1 MEHDTDPEIERPTAG
16 NPDDRANERFTVRAS
31 LTGVAQTF
39 TDPREAGAAFFAADP
54 AEHPSV
60 VHGQEGWARTM
71 ATTEIHGQHED
82 GETRYFKTL
91 PSSHAPDA
99 EFRAGFLDAM
109 ETSVA
114 ERLGEVDWK
123 ADAGSRLDT
132 RLQDDL
138 EAFARRAP
146 EKAATLCSGHSG
158 ETPPGPEMRA
168 AVRAMEAAAEREAR
182 DVHSASSVEP
192 KVIASGDWVTTD
204 RNIELRPVAVAT
216 DHGIHTGYEASFG
229 GGDAAI
235 TFSERV
241 FPNSRE
247 ALRHAWDFYEGDE
260 EGLEVAVRERAE
272 LDRLATE
279 PELRPEGLVVEH
291 REQPEFPQREVA
303 IYAGE
308 DAQLIVILGR
318 DIPGNR
324 DLAEELVADPGFRK
338 LVAEHVADAEAAL
351 GPGLFTDGSDSSGF
365 LPSELLAITAY
376 SRDGREEVLAK
387 FPNESPLSEALA
399 SYLVESPVLAAHAER
414 QREQAAFIENPGR
427 AISDWLERS
436 EDAIAF
442 IPWEEQQDLR
452 SEMYGIAAEAAAA
465 FGLDRQKEQI
475 EAPPRSTLYSSVISA
490 TSLATG
496 AERTELPPDVTDVL
510 KSGIQAAALEAGI
523 DGAKV
528 ERRLETAAANAH
540 QEESW
545 VRSDIAEVAARH
557 RLDLGDDQARGR
569 AAELVDRFYEKAA
582 ELVHTARAAEIT
594 RDRDH
599 HLVET
604 LGTMANVHASQGTV
618 MFRNED
624 QARDFAEEMQA
635 RYGASVLK
643 DIAEGRT
650 EALAKDV
657 PDESARQAMAR
668 AVVAAAKEQP
678 ALGFTAQEADAAERK
693 LAALTEAQEQ
703 PEVQA
708 RERSRDRDREF

>member
-1 MEHDTDPEIERPTAG
+1 MENKAPEQERPAAETPEA
-16 NPDDRANERFTVRAS
+16 PPKERFILSAAGS
-31 LTGVAQTF
+31 EGSQTF
-39 TDPREAGAAFFAADP
+39 THPREAGAAFFAADP
-54 AEHPSV
+54 SERPVVIHAE
-60 VHGQEGWARTM
+60 GRWARTM
-71 ATTEIHGQHED
+71 ARTEIHGEHEN
-82 GETRYFKTL
+82 GEPRYFKTL
-91 PSSHAPDA
+91 PSSHPPDA
-99 EFRAGFLDAM
+99 EFRAGFLEAM
-109 ETSVA
+109 ETSVT
-114 ERLGEVDWK
+114 ERLGKVDWE
-123 ADAGSRLDT
+123 ADAGRRLDT

-146 EKAATLCSGHSG
+146 EKAAALWSGRSG
-158 ETPPGPEMRA
+158 ETPPGPELRA
-168 AVRAMEAAAEREAR
+168 AVRAMEAAAEREVREIHA
-182 DVHSASSVEP
+182 ASTVEP

-204 RNIELRPVAVAT
+204 RNIELRPVAIAT

-235 TFSERV
+235 TFTERT
-241 FPNSRE
+241 FPNSRD
-247 ALRHAWDFYEGDE
+247 ALLHAWDFYEGEE
-260 EGLEVAVRERAE
+260 EGLEIAVRERAE
-272 LDRLATE
+272 LDRLAVE
-279 PELRPEGLVVEH
+279 PDLRPEGLVIEH

-318 DIPGNR
+318 DTPGNR
-324 DLAEELVADPGFRK
+324 DLAEDVAADPGFRK

-351 GPGLFTDGSDSSGF
+351 GPGRFIDGSDSAGF

-376 SRDGREEVLAK
+376 SRDGGEDVLAK
-387 FPNESPLSEALA
+387 FPNEGPLSEALA

-414 QREQAAFIENPGR
+414 QREQAAFLENPGR

-436 EDAIAF
+436 EEAIGF

-452 SEMYGIAAEAAAA
+452 SEIYGIAAEAAAA

-475 EAPPRSTLYSSVISA
+475 EAPPRSTLYSTVISA

-496 AERTELPPDVTDVL
+496 AERVDLPPDAADAL
-510 KSGIQAAALEAGI
+510 KAGIQAAALEAGI

-528 ERRLETAAANAH
+528 ERRLETGAANAH
-540 QEESW
+540 REEAW

-557 RLDLGDDQARGR
+557 RLDLGDAQARGR

-582 ELVHTARAAEIT
+582 ELVHAARATEIA
-594 RDRDH
+594 RDSD

-604 LGTMANVHASQGTV
+604 LGTMANVHASQGTI

-624 QARDFAEEMQA
+624 QARDFAEEMKA

-650 EALAKDV
+650 EALTKDV
-657 PDESARQAMAR
+657 PDPDARQAMAQ
-668 AVVAAAKEQP
+668 AVVAAAKEHP
-678 ALGFTAQEADAAERK
+678 ALGFSAQEVDVAERK
-693 LAALTEAQEQ
+693 LAAQAATQER
-703 PEVQA
+703 PDPHA